1 MATTS
6 SPAKES
12 SQEDANIT
20 HLDPNVLSDDE
31 EDQIFSQ
38 LINRYNDDSMFSTS
52 LLDNSSFENTSSYQ
66 SNIDDDTIYTQS
78 RDNNNMAE
86 TENTDS
92 TITQNLR
99 TYLEKECFPETEW
112 TSELLFNASMDRAN
126 FQIMNVTK
134 YVGNS

>member
-92 TITQNLR
+92 TI
-99 TYLEKECFPETEW
+99 
-112 TSELLFNASMDRAN
+112 LLLSLDC
-126 FQIMNVTK
+126 V
-134 YVGNS
+134 